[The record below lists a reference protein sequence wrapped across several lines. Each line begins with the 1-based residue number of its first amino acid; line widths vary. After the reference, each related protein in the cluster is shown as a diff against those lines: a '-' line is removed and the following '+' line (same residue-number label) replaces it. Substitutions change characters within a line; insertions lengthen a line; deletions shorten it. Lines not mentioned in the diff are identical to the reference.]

1 MDFHKQTFATPV
13 QQFCQNNAPKHDP
26 ENIVC
31 FAHNI
36 HTYSE
41 RTSLSLMLV
50 NKS

>member
-31 FAHNI
+31 FAHI
-36 HTYSE
+36 ITYIPTQSE
-41 RTSLSLMLV
+41 LPLA
-50 NKS
+50 